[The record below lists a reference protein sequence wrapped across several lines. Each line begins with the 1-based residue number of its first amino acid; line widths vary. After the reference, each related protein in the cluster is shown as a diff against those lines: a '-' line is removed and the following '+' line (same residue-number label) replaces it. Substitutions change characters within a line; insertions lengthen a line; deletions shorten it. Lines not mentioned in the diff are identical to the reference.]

1 MAKLI
6 RPQHGAGLGLRA
18 FAAAALVVLWAYGL
32 RAYAVGV
39 SPWRGDEGFAVTFVG
54 QPLSKIMAAMATT
67 EPNPPLYWLVLKGW
81 IGLAGRS
88 ELATR
93 WPSVLAGVLTVA
105 LTYRLGKALVGPKV
119 GLIAALLTACSPL
132 STWYAQ
138 DARVYS
144 LVTMLVAAAT
154 WQTWEASRRHAWR
167 YWLAAGGLW
176 WLALFAHYFAVL
188 PFAAVGLAL
197 LLAPQTRRRWRAGL
211 MLALGVGLAQLP
223 WALYV
228 APLMIGHSKNWIV
241 PTNLAQAL
249 WKTLEAFGAGT
260 TATGATPTVQW
271 MGGALLACLGALG
284 GWAIARR
291 SLTALIWLA
300 ALGLGGPLLLGL
312 ISLIRPAFTEQY
324 ALPALPGILLI
335 GAAAVDA
342 AVGARRIY
350 PALAGAGLAGMAL
363 LALLS
368 LSNIYFNPRYAKSHD
383 WRAVVAYLE
392 QTARPGEVVAI
403 NLPDPAFF
411 LYYHGPMPVE
421 TVPAAPMAELG
432 VPAAEAQLERLRDS
446 YQHIRFFISPSSGYD
461 PDGFAAQWL
470 ENCCEKLS
478 DDWVAG
484 LRVQSFDTPSGSL
497 AARQPYPVDFA
508 DGITLTGYRLY
519 NSESTAGQAAHLTL
533 YWTAREP
540 PALAYTVFIHVLAAD
555 GFDLLDADGPPVNNR
570 RPTNGWQTV
579 ETIIDPH
586 QIEIPADFS
595 PGDYQ
600 LEIGLY
606 VRATG
611 ARAPVVAGPEQGAT
625 AVRLPMTLKV
635 RLP

>member
-1 MAKLI
+1 MANLN
-6 RPQHGAGLGLRA
+6 RRQHAAGLAPRA
-18 FAAAALVVLWAYGL
+18 FVLAALVVLWAYGL

-54 QPLSKIMAAMATT
+54 QPLSTMMAAMANT

-81 IGLAGRS
+81 MALAGRS
-88 ELATR
+88 ELASR
-93 WPSVLAGVLTVA
+93 WPSVLAGVLTAA
-105 LTYRLGKALVGPKV
+105 LTYRLGRALVGAKV

-132 STWYAQ
+132 LIWYAQ

-144 LVTMLVAAAT
+144 LVTMLVAAAA
-154 WQTWEASRRHAWR
+154 WQTWEAVRRQAWR

-197 LLAPQTRRRWRAGL
+197 LLAPETRRRWRPGL
-211 MLALGVGLAQLP
+211 MLGLSVGLAQLP

-241 PTNLAQAL
+241 PTNVADAL

-271 MGGALLACLGALG
+271 VGGALLTCLCALG
-284 GWAIARR
+284 GWVIARR

-300 ALGLGGPLLLGL
+300 ALGLGGPLFLGL

-324 ALPALPGILLI
+324 AMPALPGILLI
-335 GAAAVDA
+335 AAAA
-342 AVGARRIY
+342 LEATGGARRIY
-350 PALAGAGLAGMAL
+350 RALAGAGLAGMAL

-368 LSNIYFNPRYAKSHD
+368 LTNIYFNPRYAKSHD

-421 TVPAAPMAELG
+421 AVPAAPMTQLG

-446 YQHIRFFISPSSGYD
+446 YQHIRFFISPSPGYD

-478 DDWVAG
+478 DDFVAG
-484 LRVQSFDTPSGSL
+484 LRVQTFDTPSGSL

-508 DGITLTGYRLY
+508 DR
-519 NSESTAGQAAHLTL
+519 
-533 YWTAREP
+533 
-540 PALAYTVFIHVLAAD
+540 
-555 GFDLLDADGPPVNNR
+555 
-570 RPTNGWQTV
+570 
-579 ETIIDPH
+579 
-586 QIEIPADFS
+586 
-595 PGDYQ
+595 
-600 LEIGLY
+600 
-606 VRATG
+606 
-611 ARAPVVAGPEQGAT
+611 
-625 AVRLPMTLKV
+625 
-635 RLP
+635 

>member
-1 MAKLI
+1 MANLN
-6 RPQHGAGLGLRA
+6 RRQHGAELGPRA
-18 FAAAALVVLWAYGL
+18 FVAAALVVLWAYGL

-54 QPLSKIMAAMATT
+54 QSLSKIIAAMATT

-81 IGLAGRS
+81 MALAGRS

-93 WPSVLAGVLTVA
+93 WPSVLAGVLTAA
-105 LTYRLGKALVGPKV
+105 LTYRLGRALLGPKA
-119 GLIAALLTACSPL
+119 GLTAALLTACSPL
-132 STWYAQ
+132 LIWYAQ

-144 LVTMLVAAAT
+144 LVTMLVAAAA
-154 WQTWEASRRHAWR
+154 WQTWEAVRRQAWR

-197 LLAPQTRRRWRAGL
+197 LLAPETRRRWRAGL
-211 MLALGVGLAQLP
+211 VLCLGVGLAQLP

-241 PTNLAQAL
+241 PTNVAEAL

-271 MGGALLACLGALG
+271 AGGALLACLCALG
-284 GWAIARR
+284 GWVIARR

-300 ALGLGGPLLLGL
+300 ALGLGGPLFLGL

-335 GAAAVDA
+335 AAAALDADA
-342 AVGARRIY
+342 AARARRIY
-350 PALAGAGLAGMAL
+350 RALAGAGLAGMAL
-363 LALLS
+363 LALLP
-368 LSNIYFNPRYAKSHD
+368 LTNIYFNPRY
-383 WRAVVAYLE
+383 
-392 QTARPGEVVAI
+392 
-403 NLPDPAFF
+403 
-411 LYYHGPMPVE
+411 HGPMPVE
-421 TVPAAPMAELG
+421 AVPAAPMAQLG
-432 VPAAEAQLERLRDS
+432 VPAAEAQLEKLRDS
-446 YQHIRFFISPSSGYD
+446 YQHIRFFIAPSPGYD
-461 PDGFAAQWL
+461 PDGFAAQWF

-478 DDWVAG
+478 DDVVAG
-484 LRVQSFDTPSGSL
+484 LRVQTFDTPSGSL
-497 AARQPYPVDFA
+497 AARQPYLVDFA
-508 DGITLTGYRLY
+508 DGITLSGYRLF
-519 NSESTAGQAAHLTL
+519 NSEIAPGQAAHLTL
-533 YWTAREP
+533 FWTAREP
-540 PALAYTVFIHVLAAD
+540 PAQAYTVFIHVLAAD

-570 RPTNGWQTV
+570 RPTNGWQTA

-586 QIEIPADFS
+586 QIAIPADFS
-595 PGDYQ
+595 PGDYL

-611 ARAPVVAGPEQGAT
+611 VRLPVVAGSEQEAN
-625 AVRLPMTLKV
+625 AVRLPVMLKV